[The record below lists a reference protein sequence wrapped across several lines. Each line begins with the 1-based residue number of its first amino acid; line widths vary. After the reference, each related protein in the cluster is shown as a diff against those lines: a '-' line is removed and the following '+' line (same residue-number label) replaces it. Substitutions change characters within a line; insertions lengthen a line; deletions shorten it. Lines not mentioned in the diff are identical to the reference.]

1 VSSTADRI
9 AAAIEAR
16 DVEAVDELLAADPAA
31 ADTSDGQGRSL
42 VLLALFHGLRGAVT
56 AILERRNAPLDGLE
70 AAAVGRTDRL
80 RELLAADREA
90 VLAARTWEGFDAIGL
105 AAFLGGAD
113 CVVALLE
120 HGADPD
126 GDPANPFG
134 VRPVHA
140 AAAHRDAAAMRAL
153 LEAGAD
159 PGATQRGGLTP
170 LHTAAHHDD
179 VEIAE
184 LLLAHGADPAPCA
197 EDGRTPADLAAHDG
211 GGRVAALLAARVR

>member
-1 VSSTADRI
+1 MSAAADRI
-9 AAAIEAR
+9 AAAVEAR
-16 DVEAVDELLAADPAA
+16 DEAGVRALIDEEPGAADEP
-31 ADTSDGQGRSL
+31 DGQGRSL
-42 VLLALFHGLRGAVT
+42 LLLALFHGLPGAAD
-56 AILERRNAPLDGLE
+56 AIAAARTRPLDPLE
-70 AAAVGRTDRL
+70 AAATGDAAWL
-80 RELLAADREA
+80 RELLALDRDA

-113 CVVALLE
+113 AVAVLLE

-159 PGATQRGGLTP
+159 PDARQQGGLTP
-170 LHTAAHHDD
+170 LHTAVHNGDD
-179 VEIAE
+179 EIVQ
-184 LLLAHGADPAPCA
+184 LLLDHGADPEPRAD
-197 EDGRTPADLAAHDG
+197 DGRTPADLAPPAG
-211 GGRVAALLAARVR
+211 